1 MSPNS
6 SDLMQ
11 TSIKRNWFRTSKGS
25 KITVIFAFTIIPL
38 ILLFVFTYLPF
49 GKMVQYSF
57 YNMRYIGERRF
68 VGLQNYRELFTR
80 KDIIGTLLL
89 SLYYI
94 VGAIIQII
102 LALFLATLLSK
113 RIRAAGLFKG
123 LIFFPY
129 LINGIAIGFIFKFF
143 YTHGFVLDT
152 VLQWCGF
159 SLDNLPYWLKD
170 QNINNWAL
178 VFSSVWRYLGQNMVL
193 FIGAIM
199 SVDDTLYEA
208 AELDGANS
216 FQQFRYIILPSI
228 KTIVTLNIILSITG
242 SLSAFEAPFV
252 ITKGQNGTGTFF
264 VVMNTIAHTN
274 QKVGLAS
281 AMAVFLLVIIF
292 ICTILQK
299 VLFKYIFRNADAEDE
314 SMEAQKKHKKEIKDE
329 KINLKKSAV
338 KGGR

>member
-123 LIFFPY
+123 LIFFP
-129 LINGIAIGFIFKFF
+129 
-143 YTHGFVLDT
+143 
-152 VLQWCGF
+152 
-159 SLDNLPYWLKD
+159 
-170 QNINNWAL
+170 
-178 VFSSVWRYLGQNMVL
+178 
-193 FIGAIM
+193 
-199 SVDDTLYEA
+199 
-208 AELDGANS
+208 
-216 FQQFRYIILPSI
+216 
-228 KTIVTLNIILSITG
+228 
-242 SLSAFEAPFV
+242 
-252 ITKGQNGTGTFF
+252 
-264 VVMNTIAHTN
+264 
-274 QKVGLAS
+274 
-281 AMAVFLLVIIF
+281 
-292 ICTILQK
+292 
-299 VLFKYIFRNADAEDE
+299 
-314 SMEAQKKHKKEIKDE
+314 
-329 KINLKKSAV
+329 
-338 KGGR
+338 